1 MSPIALVLV
10 ICGALLHAYWNVQAK
25 KASAGGIPFIWLFGL
40 VSVTMLAPVA
50 IVRLDA
56 TWASIDVP
64 FLVAVA
70 ASAIIHVLYSYA
82 LQRGYR
88 SGDFSVVYPVARG
101 VAPLLTVAG
110 AALFL
115 SERSGLAVWLGAG
128 AIATGIML
136 LGWRPRSRASASLRG
151 GLGWACLTGATISAY
166 TLVDGWAISKLHAD
180 PITYY
185 TLGLAM
191 RSVLFAPWALR
202 DVEAL
207 KSLARTSMPAIA
219 AVGICA
225 PLAYLLILIA
235 LQHAPVAQ
243 VAPLREISM
252 LFGVFAG
259 GAHLG
264 ERTSGS
270 KIAGV
275 VALGVGALLVAL

>member
-1 MSPIALVLV
+1 VSPLAIALVV
-10 ICGALLHAYWNVQAK
+10 SGALLHAFWNVQAK
-25 KASAGGIPFIWLFGL
+25 KASSGGIPFIWLFGL
-40 VSVTMLAPVA
+40 VSVALLGPVA
-50 IVRLDA
+50 IWRLDA
-56 TWASIDVP
+56 TWASIDGP

-70 ASAIIHVLYSYA
+70 ASAIIHVGYSYA

-101 VAPLLTVAG
+101 VEPLLTVAG

-115 SERSGLAVWLGAG
+115 SERSGIAVWLGAG
-128 AIATGIML
+128 AIATGIMM

-151 GLGWACLTGATISAY
+151 GIGWAALTGATISAY

-202 DVEAL
+202 DIPAL
-207 KSLARTSMPAIA
+207 RSLARTSMPAIA

-225 PLAYLLILIA
+225 PLAYLLILVA
-235 LQHAPVAQ
+235 LQHAPVSQ

-264 ERTSGS
+264 ERTSGA